1 MGTSLQ
7 VTVFLR
13 IALAA
18 LFGFAIG
25 LEREWRG
32 KRAGER
38 TFALVAV
45 GAAAFTAVGV
55 EKFPDSAEKIMAGVA
70 TGIGFLGVGI
80 IWRMEGGQS
89 RGLTTAAANWAVA
102 AIGILVGT
110 GIYLTGLL
118 STLLCL
124 LILELDYLPVIG
136 TLLHRMP
143 AGGAGGHPDDP
154 SDRHGPASP
163 PVA

>member
-1 MGTSLQ
+1 MSLQ
-7 VTVFLR
+7 LTVFLR

-18 LFGFAIG
+18 LLGFVVG
-25 LEREWRG
+25 LERELRG
-32 KRAGER
+32 KAAGER
-38 TFALVAV
+38 TFSLVAV

-102 AIGILVGT
+102 SIGILVGT
-110 GIYLTGLL
+110 GIYLTSVLV
-118 STLLCL
+118 TLLCL
-124 LILELDYLPVIG
+124 VVLELDYLPVIG
-136 TLLHRMP
+136 SLLHRMP
-143 AGGAGGHPDDP
+143 ADD
-154 SDRHGPASP
+154 DGDEGRTGSP
-163 PVA
+163 PGA

>member
-1 MGTSLQ
+1 MSLQ
-7 VTVFLR
+7 VAVFLR

-32 KRAGER
+32 KLAGER

-45 GAAAFTAVGV
+45 GSAAFTAVGV
-55 EKFPDSAEKIMAGVA
+55 EMFPASAEKIMAGVA

-80 IWRMEGGQS
+80 MWRMEGGQT

-102 AIGILVGT
+102 AIGILVGS
-110 GIYLTGLL
+110 GVYLAGLL
-118 STLLCL
+118 CTLLCL
-124 LILELDYLPVIG
+124 LILELDYLPFTG
-136 TLLHRMP
+136 
-143 AGGAGGHPDDP
+143 
-154 SDRHGPASP
+154 
-163 PVA
+163 

>member
-1 MGTSLQ
+1 MSLQ
-7 VTVFLR
+7 VAVFLR

-32 KRAGER
+32 KLAGER

-45 GAAAFTAVGV
+45 GSAAFTAVGV
-55 EKFPDSAEKIMAGVA
+55 EMFPDSAEKIMAGVA

-80 IWRMEGGQS
+80 MWRMEGGQT

-102 AIGILVGT
+102 AIGILVGS
-110 GIYLTGLL
+110 GVYLAGLL
-118 STLLCL
+118 CTLLCL
-124 LILELDYLPVIG
+124 LILELDYLPFTG
-136 TLLHRMP
+136 MLLHRMP
-143 AGGAGGHPDDP
+143 GGGVGSDGAAGG
-154 SDRHGPASP
+154 DRPGMPPAP
-163 PVA
+163 

>member
-1 MGTSLQ
+1 M
-7 VTVFLR
+7 R
-13 IALAA
+13 ISLAA

-143 AGGAGGHPDDP
+143 AGGAAGHPDDP